1 MSSFSRD
8 EVKVNRTD
16 SGWTWNAYIDGKK
29 VGSGFTFA
37 SEADAYERG
46 KRCIEEH
53 RYDNLVDS
61 MICPFC
67 GSDMWNGQMC
77 PDCGN
82 EKESSMKRAYDMDN
96 PLEVFNINSDDGR
109 YIYRDEDTGDRFCID
124 QEPDG
129 QWSLE
134 WDDELGGGIKE
145 HLDSPQ
151 SAARYWYDNFGRYA
165 SKKGSNMNRYASDK
179 KFMARDSMPSKI
191 AYTQT
196 VSDDGDFGLGDTFDF
211 FGIYVEITEIDGNS
225 LFLECVEG
233 NDPDFPVWVESRELR
248 QDLEDNGMWFEGGLR
263 KRGKTSNMKRKVFIS
278 SKTKFASSIIVELSP
293 FKLNGETAYEGSL
306 CDGEYWFE
314 IYKDGYGWE
323 CRVAREEP
331 RDDEVAFGGGSNP
344 NEALQDAID
353 CMVDMGV
360 VVTASRKTASTYE
373 LARCLFKSLIR
384 MDYPYTEYAVQV
396 DGYTDHM
403 LDAASD
409 EQAIALFLKECPDAY
424 VYDEPK
430 DITHKWAKKKTS
442 REIIDTEQLG
452 EGEWS
457 HAFDDGCSV
466 DVFEN
471 ADGEFVWEFYDQA
484 GDMLDSE
491 RGFETPDAALDDAV
505 SRYAKKVAR
514 HAAIN
519 KVSSDY
525 EVEVPIEGEF
535 CEGYVYISLY
545 EEENNLEC
553 HVMLDC
559 WGEGGDDA
567 IDDYFFVSA
576 DYQPQDIALE
586 IIGEAEFEYG
596 DELGIDEHELGMEIS
611 KVLPDVLGKFGGV
624 GVIADRAV
632 PEYDA
637 DGERNGWHRI
647 QSYGDDGRP
656 EFGHVEFQK
665 EYDGTKFYGW
675 VDPYGEWELWK
686 DMECVAHGETD
697 YVQSSED
704 ACDAAAR
711 QVGYKGAGRHF
722 VAKRSLNAG
731 AYDEWGGRDGYLRDL
746 AFEYDVPED
755 VVFMLA
761 DFLGP
766 NEDFDGLVT
775 ELEDYDDGYFASKS
789 GSLLYGDE
797 GWEDEIAEQIVD
809 MLRSFDDIDVD
820 EAASYTKEWLDERFN
835 KAVELVRDGEYGY
848 FASRK
853 SADFWNPSE
862 MEQKLMD
869 IDNDVWDA
877 HGWNSGNQV
886 RENWDVYKSDI
897 ERALADCGVVRSD
910 ITRDV
915 IDGLEDNNFH
925 SLIKALGEIGAIAAS
940 NRSPRKTAELY
951 DSEWWYDDGHWFN
964 SDYGENDAE
973 YIYQITAPYGGD
985 FGGESADGVCEL
997 AVYEESDGTGGY
1009 PEMIYH
1015 GDFNSIGEA
1024 KAKAFELSE
1033 RIDAGEDIRFASSKK
1048 ATWFDYSVV
1057 TEIDPSWSGYDK
1069 SVAQGQLDTYG
1080 EIYVDSYGQPIDSE
1094 YDLMDIEQERKSAS
1108 RAASISDDDF
1118 AQIVDDAYYGCID
1131 FIEENGLSVDEDWSD
1146 IESECWAIVNT
1157 VGDYYGLTIGPD
1169 EEDELV
1175 ETAMDFLKG
1184 ASRKKAS
1191 MYDWHEVPGGY
1202 GLYEYDNGDYIFM
1215 MQKPEYTDD
1224 PYILDVEKVRGGD
1237 TVVDSME
1244 FFDQDELEE
1253 FIESEIASGYYAS
1266 KKKAYSGLDTTVYD
1280 AINEWLMGE
1289 EDFAVEEMDKSV
1301 TCRELIERM
1310 NAGEN
1315 VYDILDAGDS
1325 AVREYAFDALS
1336 EITGLD
1342 YDVFYYAWLH
1352 GDKIP
1357 VTASKKADFDSPAY
1371 KIAMPWHKNAPS
1383 LDSSEWVHV
1392 DAGDGY
1398 NEWYVWDCGQRR
1410 CIVLAHDEDVAG
1422 WAWVEY
1428 LNGYD
1433 MITTELGTID
1443 EYTIMDLP
1451 DVGRYEE
1458 GFSSREE
1465 AFESFSDW
1473 WIENRHTASRKKA
1486 SKKRAYQEVKDVE
1499 DFDYLYGQSA
1509 LTWEGMSADR
1519 GNLDAIFEAF
1529 GDAGAEPKDDLRF
1542 FEISGSE
1549 MNARYGLTGSNA
1561 YPDDLTILSIPL
1573 EDFGNPSALAWW
1585 RFEYGARW
1593 FDDIVD
1599 NNARREGS
1607 RKAAAKTASD
1617 IGEWKEEYDGS
1628 KWRFS
1633 DCGPLG
1639 KLQSSVID
1647 SYGAVTW
1654 CVYAVDPDIEID
1666 GGFCETVESG
1676 MSLCD
1681 SVVMSIMDAG
1691 DEFLFE
1697 SALRLESSWDWSRD
1711 DGYSGALT
1719 HYEGD
1724 FAFVISE
1731 PGDGFYDD
1739 GYGIQV
1745 FDTSD
1750 DEAMAYG
1757 ELYDEDGPF
1766 ASEEEAKSAAERMGG
1781 DIGIFM

>member
-1 MSSFSRD
+1 MKTTRKKSMKMSSFSRD
-8 EVKVNRTD
+8 DVKVNYNGN
-16 SGWTWNAYIDGKK
+16 GWTWNAYIDGFK

-82 EKESSMKRAYDMDN
+82 EKESSMKRAYN
-96 PLEVFNINSDDGR
+96 
-109 YIYRDEDTGDRFCID
+109 
-124 QEPDG
+124 
-129 QWSLE
+129 
-134 WDDELGGGIKE
+134 
-145 HLDSPQ
+145 
-151 SAARYWYDNFGRYA
+151 
-165 SKKGSNMNRYASDK
+165 K

-409 EQAIALFLKECPDAY
+409 EKAISLFLKECPDAY

-820 EAASYTKEWLDERFN
+820 EAAGYTKEWLDERFN
-835 KAVELVRDGEYGY
+835 KAVELVKGGEYGY
-848 FASRK
+848 FASRR

-897 ERALADCGVVRSD
+897 EKALADSGVVRSD

-915 IDGLEDNNFH
+915 IDGLEDNNCH
-925 SLIKALGEIGAIAAS
+925 SLIKALGEIGAVAAF
-940 NRSPRKTAELY
+940 NRSPRKTAEIY
-951 DSEWWYDDGHWFN
+951 DSEWWFDDGHWFN
-964 SDYGENDAE
+964 FDNAFDTDSEWD
-973 YIYQITAPYGGD
+973 YQITAPNGGRFD
-985 FGGESADGVCEL
+985 SESSDGACEL
-997 AVYEESDGTGGY
+997 AVYEESDDTGGY
-1009 PEMIYH
+1009 PEAIYS
-1015 GDFNSIGEA
+1015 GNFNSIDEA

-1069 SVAQGQLDTYG
+1069 SVAQGQLGTYG
-1080 EIYVDSYGQPIDSE
+1080 EIYVDSYGQPIDNE

-1108 RAASISDDDF
+1108 RKASISDDDF

-1202 GLYEYDNGDYIFM
+1202 GLYEYDNGKYLFY
-1215 MQKPEYTDD
+1215 MQKPMSPGDMYL
-1224 PYILDVEKVRGGD
+1224 LDVYESYF
-1237 TVVDSME
+1237 TENQVVDCME
-1244 FFDQDELEE
+1244 FESQEELEE
-1253 FIESEIASGYYAS
+1253 FMESEMASGYYAS
-1266 KKKAYSGLDTTVYD
+1266 KK
-1280 AINEWLMGE
+1280 
-1289 EDFAVEEMDKSV
+1289 
-1301 TCRELIERM
+1301 
-1310 NAGEN
+1310 
-1315 VYDILDAGDS
+1315 
-1325 AVREYAFDALS
+1325 
-1336 EITGLD
+1336 
-1342 YDVFYYAWLH
+1342 
-1352 GDKIP
+1352 
-1357 VTASKKADFDSPAY
+1357 
-1371 KIAMPWHKNAPS
+1371 
-1383 LDSSEWVHV
+1383 
-1392 DAGDGY
+1392 
-1398 NEWYVWDCGQRR
+1398 Q
-1410 CIVLAHDEDVAG
+1410 
-1422 WAWVEY
+1422 
-1428 LNGYD
+1428 
-1433 MITTELGTID
+1433 
-1443 EYTIMDLP
+1443 
-1451 DVGRYEE
+1451 
-1458 GFSSREE
+1458 
-1465 AFESFSDW
+1465 
-1473 WIENRHTASRKKA
+1473 
-1486 SKKRAYQEVKDVE
+1486 AYQEIKDVI
-1499 DFDYLYGQSA
+1499 DFNYLYEQSA
-1509 LTWEGMSADR
+1509 LTWEGMYTDR
-1519 GNLDAIFEAF
+1519 DNLDAIFNAF
-1529 GDAGAEPKDDLRF
+1529 VDAGAEPKDDLRF
-1542 FEISGSE
+1542 FEISGRE
-1549 MNARYGLTGSNA
+1549 MNERYGLTGSNA
-1561 YPDDLTILSIPL
+1561 YPDDLSILSIPL
-1573 EDFGNPSALAWW
+1573 DDFGNPSVLTMW
-1585 RFEYGARW
+1585 RFDYGARW

-1599 NNARREGS
+1599 NNAMREGS
-1607 RKAAAKTASD
+1607 RKAASD
-1617 IGEWKEEYDGS
+1617 LGAWKEEYDGS

-1633 DCGPLG
+1633 DCGSLG

-1654 CVYAVDPDIEID
+1654 CVYAVDPDMEID
-1666 GGFCETVESG
+1666 GGFCETVEEG

-1681 SVVMSIMDAG
+1681 DVVTSIMDAG
-1691 DEFLFE
+1691 DEFRFE

-1731 PGDGFYDD
+1731 PGDGYYDD